1 MVGPAPDKKICTSN
15 FFSVYDELCRK
26 RKMMPLRN
34 VKEHAWRKSIDFY
47 TDRIKCDEWIPII
60 EAISTDRS
68 LHFVAIRSRYEK
80 KGDIEEFDTRE
91 RASKATGRPA
101 IQTKFVM
108 DLLLR
113 ALHNCISR
121 STHLT
126 CLVLEGL
133 ALTEEYLS
141 LLCAGISKCCS
152 LQNISFHRCCLG
164 DAGCEMICNTIKNSP
179 NIRTIGMSG
188 CNISEKG
195 AYHLY
200 LLLKH
205 QQMERYN
212 ESWVQS
218 LRYRAID
225 GAMLGGVRRITL
237 NDNKELGDAGIAHFI
252 EILKDDFWLKAI
264 DLQNCG
270 ITDHGAFS
278 ILQMLEINDVLL
290 VVDIRNNRYISSY
303 IENEIMKTLAR
314 NNMQNLD
321 ESKEYCW
328 ISLAKSI
335 ENSASSQRL
344 KSSPSGSS
352 IGSKSSKKN
361 EISSQRGA
369 VKCSVPAIKRSCS
382 DYNRQKMDK
391 EQYEMKS
398 HKLGLVSKQQQT
410 TEDILQQIAAL
421 DIARRVGNPRK
432 DLHSLL
438 KRFQMEKDA
447 FAVEL
452 QKMKPHPIGGYT
464 YVDAGTTH
472 PLGNS
477 YKASH
482 SALRVGDGVHKQA

>member
-1 MVGPAPDKKICTSN
+1 MTLKDVEYVKTKLRFVYIFNDGATTKIKMVGPAPDKKICTSN

-68 LHFVAIRSRYEK
+68 LHYVAIRSRYEK
-80 KGDIEEFDTRE
+80 KGEILSHINKDADYIEKVMFMD
-91 RASKATGRPA
+91 KA
-101 IQTKFVM
+101 F
-108 DLLLR
+108 
-113 ALHNCISR
+113 
-121 STHLT
+121 T
-126 CLVLEGL
+126 CK
-133 ALTEEYLS
+133 
-141 LLCAGISKCCS
+141 GISKCCS

-225 GAMLGGVRRITL
+225 GDMLGGVRRITL

-278 ILQMLEINDVLL
+278 ILQMLEINNVLL

-361 EISSQRGA
+361 EISSQRCA

-382 DYNRQKMDK
+382 DYNQQKMDK

-398 HKLGLVSKQQQT
+398 HNLRIPQLRFCSLVVQHDALSHFVLEVLVVWEAVLSKYLLLQVVMASVLIC
-410 TEDILQQIAAL
+410 ILLFDVVAL
-421 DIARRVGNPRK
+421 I
-432 DLHSLL
+432 
-438 KRFQMEKDA
+438 
-447 FAVEL
+447 
-452 QKMKPHPIGGYT
+452 
-464 YVDAGTTH
+464 
-472 PLGNS
+472 
-477 YKASH
+477 
-482 SALRVGDGVHKQA
+482 

>member
-1 MVGPAPDKKICTSN
+1 MTSTDATYDNYHYQQDQTDDITVNCAAVATRQTTKSSNEIRDLKTAIGDLRTQLRTLQRPEVIFKLKRDRAGRETRSQQEDERKKMVGPAPDKKISTSN

-60 EAISTDRS
+60 EAIATDRS
-68 LHFVAIRSRYEK
+68 LHYVAIRSRYEK
-80 KGDIEEFDTRE
+80 KGDIEEFNTRE

-200 LLLKH
+200 LLLKENHIFEHWMLEYNENYNEH

-278 ILQMLEINDVLL
+278 ILQMLEINNVLL

-321 ESKEYCW
+321 ESKEVGKRNC
-328 ISLAKSI
+328 ITI
-335 ENSASSQRL
+335 
-344 KSSPSGSS
+344 
-352 IGSKSSKKN
+352 
-361 EISSQRGA
+361 
-369 VKCSVPAIKRSCS
+369 AI
-382 DYNRQKMDK
+382 
-391 EQYEMKS
+391 
-398 HKLGLVSKQQQT
+398 L
-410 TEDILQQIAAL
+410 
-421 DIARRVGNPRK
+421 
-432 DLHSLL
+432 
-438 KRFQMEKDA
+438 
-447 FAVEL
+447 
-452 QKMKPHPIGGYT
+452 
-464 YVDAGTTH
+464 
-472 PLGNS
+472 
-477 YKASH
+477 
-482 SALRVGDGVHKQA
+482 

>member
-1 MVGPAPDKKICTSN
+1 MILKDVEYVKTKLRFVYIFNDGATTKTKMVGPAPDKKISTSN

-60 EAISTDRS
+60 EAIATDRS
-68 LHFVAIRSRYEK
+68 LHYVAIRSRYEK
-80 KGDIEEFDTRE
+80 KGGKLKLGGGI
-91 RASKATGRPA
+91 
-101 IQTKFVM
+101 
-108 DLLLR
+108 LLKDEIDFAFLM
-113 ALHNCISR
+113 L
-121 STHLT
+121 
-126 CLVLEGL
+126 
-133 ALTEEYLS
+133 
-141 LLCAGISKCCS
+141 GISKCCS

-270 ITDHGAFS
+270 ITDHGGFS
-278 ILQMLEINDVLL
+278 ILQMLEINNVLL

-382 DYNRQKMDK
+382 DYNQQKMDK

-452 QKMKPHPIGGYT
+452 QKMKPRPVGGYT

-477 YKASH
+477 FKASR
-482 SALRVGDGVHKQA
+482 SALRVGDGVHKQV